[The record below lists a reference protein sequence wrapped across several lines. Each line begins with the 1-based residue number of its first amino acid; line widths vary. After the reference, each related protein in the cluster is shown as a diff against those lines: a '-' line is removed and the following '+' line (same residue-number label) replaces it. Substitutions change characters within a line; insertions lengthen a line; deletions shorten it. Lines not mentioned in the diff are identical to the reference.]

1 MIVGFVG
8 ENGAGK
14 TTTIKAIFSLI
25 NKDSGEILYDGKKV
39 DALTTKEREKLALCF
54 DEATLPFNFKLKDIN
69 KYGSLLFSSWDKNLF
84 ASLAKKLELP
94 QDKTIK
100 QFSKGMKAKAQLA
113 FALSH
118 HPDLLVLDEVTA
130 SLDPVV
136 RDEVLTLLQEFIED
150 GDKTVLLSSHLTS
163 DLDKIAD
170 MIIFIHKGQ
179 ISLVATREQL
189 DEIGIVRAKGMIE
202 NEGHILAHLSRKYSE
217 EYLVDNKTEFQKINP
232 NIVIDKAKTEDIL
245 LFLTKVEEN

>member
-1 MIVGFVG
+1 M
-8 ENGAGK
+8 
-14 TTTIKAIFSLI
+14 
-25 NKDSGEILYDGKKV
+25 
-39 DALTTKEREKLALCF
+39 
-54 DEATLPFNFKLKDIN
+54 
-69 KYGSLLFSSWDKNLF
+69 
-84 ASLAKKLELP
+84 
-94 QDKTIK
+94 
-100 QFSKGMKAKAQLA
+100 
-113 FALSH
+113 
-118 HPDLLVLDEVTA
+118 
-130 SLDPVV
+130 
-136 RDEVLTLLQEFIED
+136 LTLLQEFIED